1 MSHHIGESCDGCG
14 ACARLCPADAIAGEK
29 KTRHIID
36 AGTCIECGTCGR
48 LCPRRAVTDAFG
60 IPCEMV
66 KRSAWEKPRFD
77 AGLCMSCGICIDA
90 CPAHCLGLSED
101 RQKERHALPFLAE
114 EKRCLGCGFCAR
126 ECPVT
131 AISMEGIK
139 K

>member
-1 MSHHIGESCDGCG
+1 MSYHIGESCDGCG
-14 ACARLCPADAIAGEK
+14 ACVRLCPADAIAGEK
-29 KTRHIID
+29 KARHIID
-36 AGTCIECGTCGR
+36 AGPCIECGTCGR
-48 LCPRRAVTDAFG
+48 ICPRRAVTDAFG
-60 IPCEMV
+60 IPCEML

-101 RQKERHALPFLAE
+101 RQKGRHALPFLAE